1 MTAPAIR
8 VALADDQQLVRAGLR
23 VLLETEDGFDV
34 VGEAADGEQ
43 AVALVRA
50 ECPDVV
56 VMDVRMPGVD
66 GLTALETIVA
76 DPGLAGTAVLVLT
89 TFDLDEYV
97 YRALRGGAAGF
108 LLKDAEPAHLVRAI
122 AMVARGDALL
132 APAVTRRL
140 IAEFAGRPQPLVP
153 TARLDVLTRREREVL
168 ALVGGGLTNDEIAAR
183 LVISPATARTHVGR
197 LLTKLDARDRAQ
209 LVVIAYETGL
219 ITPRCAQ
226 GRYAP

>member
-1 MTAPAIR
+1 VIR

-23 VLLETEDGFDV
+23 VLLETEDGFAV
-34 VGEAADGEQ
+34 VGEAAEGEQ

-50 ECPDVV
+50 QRPDVV

-66 GLTALETIVA
+66 GLAALETIVA
-76 DPGLAGTAVLVLT
+76 DPDLAGTAVLVLT

-108 LLKDAEPAHLVRAI
+108 LLKDAEPADLVRAI
-122 AMVARGDALL
+122 ALVARGDALL

-153 TARLDVLTRREREVL
+153 AGRLDVLTPREREVL
-168 ALVGGGLTNDEIAAR
+168 ALVAGGLTNDEIAAR

-197 LLTKLDARDRAQ
+197 VLTKLDARDRAQ
-209 LVVIAYETGL
+209 LVVIAYESGL
-219 ITPRCAQ
+219 IAPRTS
-226 GRYAP
+226 GSLRTRT